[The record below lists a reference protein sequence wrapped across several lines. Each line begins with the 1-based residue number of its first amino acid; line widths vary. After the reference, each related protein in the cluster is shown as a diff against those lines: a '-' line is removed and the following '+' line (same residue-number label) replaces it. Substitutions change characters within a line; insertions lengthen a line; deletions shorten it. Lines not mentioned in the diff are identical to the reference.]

1 MPNCW
6 QIVETEGKK
15 VFPHAGHAASLKAK
29 REKGQRDSYP
39 IYNADSQNVLI
50 AEHLERETL
59 AQQPN
64 EGYLEVKREK
74 RGSWCF
80 LGGTSDCC
88 IVHGMGLRRNF
99 GVFLFSCMHSATLDM
114 MYRMY
119 WDESN

>member
-29 REKGQRDSYP
+29 HEKGQRDSYP
-39 IYNADSQNVLI
+39 IYNADSQNVLQSI
-50 AEHLERETL
+50 WKEKHWLR
-59 AQQPN
+59 QPN
-64 EGYLEVKREK
+64 EGYLEIKREK

-88 IVHGMGLRRNF
+88 IVHGMRLRRI
-99 GVFLFSCMHSATLDM
+99 FL
-114 MYRMY
+114 
-119 WDESN
+119 